1 MKILVGVILIVF
13 AVLTGTSVGRMPTEN
28 EFTNAVGMQMVRIEA
43 GSFIGLAAATS
54 SEITIAN
61 VTRSHM
67 RMIEKAYMT
76 KISKEELVLKVTEWL
91 KNGDRVALDTAGG
104 ITAFYLTSP

>member
-1 MKILVGVILIVF
+1 
-13 AVLTGTSVGRMPTEN
+13 MPALGGAEHTIQ
-28 EFTNAVGMQMVRIEA
+28 ADYIEA

-67 RMIEKAYMT
+67 RMIEKAYI
-76 KISKEELVLKVTEWL
+76 K
-91 KNGDRVALDTAGG
+91 RPVA
-104 ITAFYLTSP
+104 